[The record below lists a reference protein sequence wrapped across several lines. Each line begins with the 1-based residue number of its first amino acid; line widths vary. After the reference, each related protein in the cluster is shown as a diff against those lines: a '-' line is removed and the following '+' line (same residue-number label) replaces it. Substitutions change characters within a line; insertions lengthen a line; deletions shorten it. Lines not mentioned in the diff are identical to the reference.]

1 MSPIAVNV
9 GFSMSSM
16 RSCPFCGQYDC
27 ECKVYVLDN
36 PTKHIYWI
44 HCNKCRADGPVTKTE
59 KKAWK
64 KWNKRSCIV
73 AEAEVTKSLD
83 QSIDNWIN
91 ANLRKPCDNHLVIVA
106 VKDGCSRWVSTGQ
119 YCSDAGMWW
128 SVDEK
133 RTEVTHWQAYPKLP
147 VIE

>member
-1 MSPIAVNV
+1 MSPIVINK
-9 GFSMSSM
+9 GFSMSSI
-16 RSCPFCGQYDC
+16 RSCPFCGHGNTAENKRYLQPD
-27 ECKVYVLDN
+27 KVYISCQECGATG
-36 PTKHIYWI
+36 PTAKSIM
-44 HCNKCRADGPVTKTE
+44 
-59 KKAWK
+59 KAYK

-83 QSIDNWIN
+83 QSVDNDWIN
-91 ANLRKPCDNHLVIVA
+91 ANLRKPCDSHLVIVA